1 MVELITYSD
10 PNRMILARIAAEYL
24 SKPDITNAKR
34 PLQLLRR
41 GHTSIFRHVPVTF
54 YFRTSLVVRDHLF
67 RYTTAAMAA
76 AGLRINTAQT
86 FIDPVLPATQADQQS
101 AIHQAGM
108 AALHNYTT
116 LIHENSIR
124 MQDARYAVPCG
135 VEVSYIMTFNF
146 LTLMQAVFPQRLW
159 EPGAQ
164 AETRETVQQMWDLVV
179 AQDASLWE
187 TARDKFG
194 PEAIRWEHAR
204 GWLKRHHPDLW
215 DQLLATLPALKSM
228 WDGQE
233 PPNT

>member
-10 PNRMILARIAAEYL
+10 PHRTILARIAAEYL

-41 GHTSIFRHVPVTF
+41 GHTSIFRHVCVTF
-54 YFRTSLVVRDHLF
+54 HFRTSLVVRDHLF

-86 FIDPVLPATQADQQS
+86 FIDPLLSSTSPDYHE
-101 AIHQAGM
+101 AIHQAGTT
-108 AALHNYTT
+108 ALHNYTT
-116 LIHENSIR
+116 LIQQGVR

-179 AQDASLWE
+179 AQDAPLWE
-187 TARDKFG
+187 TAREKFG

-204 GWLKRHHPDLW
+204 LWLKRHRPDLW
-215 DQLLATLPALKSM
+215 DELLMTIPALKSM
-228 WDGQE
+228 WDTVQ